1 MVSVLFVLGDGAWRI
16 FVLCLSKGGI
26 YPGLH
31 VRREIEAVE
40 AQRLGETLLLRQGSQ
55 LTGFAVCHIG
65 AGTEAGS
72 ANCYV
77 KFGAARPVSKLHAI
91 STNCSRPA
99 NRSRRAAS
107 GKSEQELWIETYQ
120 HLIGGGFQTEMH
132 GIACSERTTKDT
144 HPGVYLLDDWR

>member
-1 MVSVLFVLGDGAWRI
+1 LVGSPSAELTGEINGLLIMVSVLFVLGDGAWRI

-65 AGTEAGS
+65 AGTEA
-72 ANCYV
+72 
-77 KFGAARPVSKLHAI
+77 
-91 STNCSRPA
+91 
-99 NRSRRAAS
+99 
-107 GKSEQELWIETYQ
+107 
-120 HLIGGGFQTEMH
+120 
-132 GIACSERTTKDT
+132 
-144 HPGVYLLDDWR
+144 